1 MSNISA
7 SKKKSDYLPWRDV
20 PSLIKE
26 TFKGFFEE
34 KSLFHG
40 AALAY
45 YTVFAMV
52 PLIYL
57 CIVYFGKI
65 IGHKVM
71 LVIIEDL
78 LINEVGIQDVAGIM
92 EFVSQLDFENSN
104 FFMELVSIT
113 VLLVASSA
121 FVVCLRHS
129 INDFFDLEINYSSK
143 KKKFVKDILFRA
155 VSLGLLAFSAVVVIF
170 FYFAQTVLISISSD
184 FFNNNE
190 TLDHVLSTILRHGLS
205 IVSNAL
211 LFTIIFK
218 YVHDGFVKWRLALGG
233 ALVTSILLYA
243 GQLLIKYYL
252 FNYFFGSQ
260 SGGVAGSLFILLAF
274 VYYSSQIIF
283 FGAKFTAVYAK
294 KIGKPIHFKE

>member
-1 MSNISA
+1 
-7 SKKKSDYLPWRDV
+7 LPWREI

-52 PLIYL
+52 PLLYL

-65 IGHKVM
+65 IGQKVM

-78 LINEVGIQDVAGIM
+78 LRNKVGLQDVNGM
-92 EFVSQLDFENSN
+92 MDFVSQLDFEKTN
-104 FFMELVSIT
+104 FFMELVGLV

-143 KKKFVKDILFRA
+143 KKKIVKNIIFRA
-155 VSLGLLAFSAVVVIF
+155 VSLGLVAFSAVLVIV
-170 FYFAQTVLISISSD
+170 FYFAQTILISISSD
-184 FFNNNE
+184 FFNNHHIVDI
-190 TLDHVLSTILRHGLS
+190 LLSNLLRHGLA
-205 IVSNAL
+205 ILSNAL
-211 LFTIIFK
+211 LFTMIFK
-218 YVHDGFVKWRLALGG
+218 YVHDGFVKWKLAFGG
-233 ALVTSILLYA
+233 ALVTSILLYV
-243 GQLLIKYYL
+243 GQLFIKYYL

-260 SGGVAGSLFILLAF
+260 SGGVAGTLFILLAF

-283 FGAKFTAVYAK
+283 FGAKFTAVYAR

>member
-1 MSNISA
+1 MSNSSA
-7 SKKKSDYLPWRDV
+7 SKKKSDYLPWREI

-52 PLIYL
+52 PLLYL

-65 IGHKVM
+65 IGQKVM

-78 LINEVGIQDVAGIM
+78 LRNKVGIQDVSGMM
-92 EFVSQLDFENSN
+92 EFVSQLDFEKTN
-104 FFMELVSIT
+104 FFMELIGIA

-143 KKKFVKDILFRA
+143 KKKIVKNIVFRA
-155 VSLGLLAFSAVVVIF
+155 VSLGLVAFSALLVIV
-170 FYFAQTVLISISSD
+170 FYFAQTILISFSSD
-184 FFNNNE
+184 FFNNHH
-190 TLDHVLSTILRHGLS
+190 LVDILLSNLLRHGLS
-205 IVSNAL
+205 ILSNAL
-211 LFTIIFK
+211 LFTMIFK
-218 YVHDGFVKWRLALGG
+218 YVHDGYVKWKLAFGG
-233 ALVTSILLYA
+233 GLVTSILLYI
-243 GQLLIKYYL
+243 GQLFIKYYL

-260 SGGVAGSLFILLAF
+260 SGGVAGTLFILLAF

-283 FGAKFTAVYAK
+283 FGAKFTAVYAR